1 MSRPHRAAAELID
14 EARNHIASCLDL
26 PKPKGDSWAQARR
39 DVTRASR
46 SVGQGVRT
54 AMETVQA
61 ELDAVE
67 E

>member
-1 MSRPHRAAAELID
+1 MSRPHLAAAELLGD
-14 EARNHIASCLDL
+14 ARHHIATCLDL
-26 PKPKGDSWAQARR
+26 PKPKGDSWAEARR
-39 DVTRASR
+39 DVARASR
-46 SVGQGVRT
+46 SVGHGVRT